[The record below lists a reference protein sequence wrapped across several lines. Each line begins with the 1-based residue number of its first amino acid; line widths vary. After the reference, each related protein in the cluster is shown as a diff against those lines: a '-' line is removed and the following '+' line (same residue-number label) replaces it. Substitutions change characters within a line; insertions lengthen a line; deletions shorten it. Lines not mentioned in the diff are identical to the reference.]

1 MIELKAY
8 NKNACE
14 KIIKTSSIYFSNVLA
29 FHTPGRVWVDNEE
42 NIKLILVYSDYQKGF
57 QFMGSTVPEA
67 KYAEI
72 REFVDTV
79 IVDFMKK
86 KELTVFEYG
95 ADTDAL
101 IKMLDKIFVGKEIS
115 KSKQLVFEYE
125 GNVGMKSFGENYQ
138 IVPID
143 HSFFNNNYSNINYI
157 VDEIMLSSG
166 SIECYLQNGFGYAA
180 IDNDRIIARAMVV
193 FQYAGMDNI
202 SVDTLEGYRN
212 KGLSTKLVL
221 NTLGQVLARKHVP
234 LWDCDEENI
243 PSKKV
248 AEKCG
253 FVVSYQE
260 RVCWFEINAG
270 K

>member
-8 NKNACE
+8 NNACK
-14 KIIKTSSIYFSNVLA
+14 KIIKTSSIYFSNVLT

-42 NIKLILVYSDYQKGF
+42 KIKLILVYSDYQKGF
-57 QFMGSTVPEA
+57 QFMGSTVPET

-72 REFVDTV
+72 KEFVDTV
-79 IVDFMKK
+79 ISDFMKQK
-86 KELTVFEYG
+86 NLTVFEYG

-101 IKMLDKIFVGKEIS
+101 IKMLDRIFAEKEIGR
-115 KSKQLVFEYE
+115 SKQLIFEYK
-125 GNVGMKSFGENYQ
+125 GNSGIRSIGEKCEKYK

-143 HSFFNNNYSNINYI
+143 HSFFNNKYTNMNYI
-157 VDEIMLSSG
+157 IDEIMLSNG
-166 SIECYLQNGFGYAA
+166 SIEYYLKDGLGYAA
-180 IDNDRIIARAMVV
+180 IDNDSIIARAMVV

-202 SVDTLEGYRN
+202 SVDTLEEYRN
-212 KGLSTKLVL
+212 KGLSTMLALK
-221 NTLGQVLARKHVP
+221 TLEQILARKHIP
-234 LWDCDEENI
+234 LWDCDEGNI

-260 RVCWFEINAG
+260 QVCWFII
-270 K
+270 

>member
-1 MIELKAY
+1 
-8 NKNACE
+8 
-14 KIIKTSSIYFSNVLA
+14 
-29 FHTPGRVWVDNEE
+29 
-42 NIKLILVYSDYQKGF
+42 
-57 QFMGSTVPEA
+57 
-67 KYAEI
+67 
-72 REFVDTV
+72 
-79 IVDFMKK
+79 
-86 KELTVFEYG
+86 
-95 ADTDAL
+95 
-101 IKMLDKIFVGKEIS
+101 
-115 KSKQLVFEYE
+115 
-125 GNVGMKSFGENYQ
+125 
-138 IVPID
+138 
-143 HSFFNNNYSNINYI
+143 
-157 VDEIMLSSG
+157 MLSSG

-260 RVCWFEINAG
+260 QVCWFEINAG